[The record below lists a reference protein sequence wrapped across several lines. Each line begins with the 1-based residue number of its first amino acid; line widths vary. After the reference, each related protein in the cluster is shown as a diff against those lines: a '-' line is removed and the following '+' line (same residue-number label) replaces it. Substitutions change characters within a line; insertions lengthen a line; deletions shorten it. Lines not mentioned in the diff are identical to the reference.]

1 MNKADHDPK
10 HANPF
15 GFRLVNG
22 KPVNIVPTMAE
33 LYGKPN
39 RVTRKAS
46 DKLRRVQGVCGK

>member
-1 MNKADHDPK
+1 MNHVDHDPK

-39 RVTRKAS
+39 RVTGKAS
-46 DKLRRVQGVCGK
+46 DKLRRVQGVRA